1 MGLTVEI
8 PEEQLP
14 ALEKLLALSK
24 EKAAHLVSAMRVE
37 PPSLQLATMAQRLT
51 AVLQIPADDL
61 ADILMMLASMYLT
74 IQSRSD
80 AKERFVEA
88 IVRAA
93 RVNERLRNASI
104 DWDDARELLLDLL
117 ACTDSLG
124 VTAKAIGVTAD
135 HEKTYAKA
143 RILTDMRPI
152 FGDEVG
158 DKPAAAVIVHTLRI
172 AYRSLYEKGDSAF
185 YVAMDLSDLRNLQEQ
200 ISRALAKETALAQT
214 LAASNLKLLSP
225 QGDE

>member
-1 MGLTVEI
+1 MALTIEI
-8 PEEQLP
+8 PEAQVP
-14 ALEKLLALSK
+14 ALEKLLTLSK
-24 EKAAHLVSAMRVE
+24 EKAAELVNALRVE
-37 PPSLQLATMAQRLT
+37 EPSLRLEPMAHRLS
-51 AVLQIPADDL
+51 AILQIPGDDL

-74 IQSRSD
+74 SQARSET
-80 AKERFVEA
+80 KERFVEA

-93 RVNERLRNASI
+93 RSIERLRDLMIN
-104 DWDDARELLLDLL
+104 WDDAPGLLSALL
-117 ACTDSLG
+117 ACSDSLG

-152 FGDEVG
+152 FGEQIG
-158 DKPAAAVIVHTLRI
+158 DKPAAAVVVHTLRI
-172 AYRSLYEKGDSAF
+172 AYRSLYENGNSAF
-185 YVAMDLSDLRNLQEQ
+185 YVAMDVNDLQNLQEQ

-225 QGDE
+225 PGEE